1 MKKLILTVG
10 LLAAPFAAALNFEEA
25 LLAAPGRP
33 DAVSAQLTL
42 INAESSNIRTE
53 ADPLALRIDR
63 LQASQAV
70 ELARVELETAR
81 LTAVA
86 DLAEAYGSVLAG
98 REQLEL
104 ARQGLEL
111 AQRGLE
117 ITQIRVANG
126 SATELDLR
134 DAQVSADEAAALS
147 ATAGSGLRLAVS
159 NLEGMIGQ
167 EVDPAALE
175 PIRDDMLPP
184 LPTIEATL
192 AAAARL
198 PQLLQVEHG
207 LELAEAGVAMLDP
220 SYASEAQIEDARTQL
235 ETTQQL
241 AGEAR
246 RGLML
251 SARNLHLQAQ
261 DALARLEVEE
271 DAYVNAAE
279 RHEFERQRLEGGLI
293 SEIAFQQSGLQLR
306 QAELALLQAEN
317 DAMVALL
324 KLSAGT
330 LVPLDGPAVL
340 RGER

>member
-1 MKKLILTVG
+1 MKKLFLVLG
-10 LLAAPFAAALNFEEA
+10 LLSTPFAAALTFEEA

-42 INAESSNIRTE
+42 LNAESTNLRTE
-53 ADPLALRIDR
+53 ADPLALRMDR

-70 ELARVELETAR
+70 EMAAVELEQAR

-86 DLAEAYGSVLAG
+86 DLAEAYGAVLAG
-98 REQLEL
+98 RDQEQL

-117 ITQIRVANG
+117 ITEIRVANG
-126 SATELDLR
+126 SATQLDLR
-134 DAQVSADEAAALS
+134 DAQVAADEAAAMA
-147 ATAGSGLRLAVS
+147 ATADSGLRLAVS
-159 NLEGMIGQ
+159 NLEGMVGQ
-167 EVDPAALE
+167 TVDPDALGRV
-175 PIRDDMLPP
+175 PAGFRPP
-184 LPTIEATL
+184 LPDLDAALNAAT
-192 AAAARL
+192 RL

-207 LELAEAGVAMLDP
+207 LELARTGVEMLDP
-220 SYASEAQIEDARTQL
+220 SYASAAQIEQARTQL
-235 ETTQQL
+235 ETTEQL
-241 AGEAR
+241 AAEAR
-246 RGLML
+246 RGLLL

-261 DALARLEVEE
+261 DALTRLEVEE
-271 DAYVNAAE
+271 DAHANAVE
-279 RHEFERQRLEGGLI
+279 RHGFEQQRLDSGLI
-293 SEIAFQQSGLQLR
+293 SEIAFQQADLELK

-324 KLSAGT
+324 RLSAGT